1 MGVQTDG
8 QYQYF
13 TEYNKQ
19 YMSPCPDCRNFN
31 SIVVWDDFW
40 VCCLLAANK
49 IQRPIA
55 KLPCWMLYEFYLA
68 ISCLHLQAS
77 PSDWAAGEAGPG
89 GGEWHNL
96 LGHCVGALLG

>member
-19 YMSPCPDCRNFN
+19 YMSPCPHCRVVYFACLGFA
-31 SIVVWDDFW
+31 SVWDDFW

-68 ISCLHLQAS
+68 ISCLHLQ
-77 PSDWAAGEAGPG
+77 GESQQLG
-89 GGEWHNL
+89 G
-96 LGHCVGALLG
+96 